1 MTAEEMTNRYLQR
14 LDKQLR
20 AYEIALNQTIADV
33 ERDYDSGCLNV
44 TEAQWQDI
52 IVLVGGIVQANTR
65 MIHEASDSIYADGE
79 ISGSL
84 HKLIELANHFA
95 TLDFSETP
103 LIKQEAKA

>member
-14 LDKQLR
+14 LDKRLR
-20 AYEIALNQTIADV
+20 AYEMALNQTVADI
-33 ERDYDSGCLNV
+33 ERDYDRGCLDV

-65 MIHEASDSIYADGE
+65 MIHEASECVRTDGE
-79 ISGSL
+79 LSGSL
-84 HKLIELANHFA
+84 LKLIKLAKHFA

-103 LIKQEAKA
+103 LIKQGAKA

>member
-1 MTAEEMTNRYLQR
+1 MTAEEMTNRALQH
-14 LDKQLR
+14 LDKHLR
-20 AYEIALNQTIADV
+20 AYEASLNQTIADI
-33 ERDYDSGCLNV
+33 ESDYDQGYLDV

-79 ISGSL
+79 VSGSL
-84 HKLIELANHFA
+84 LKLIKLAKHFA
-95 TLDFSETP
+95 ALDFSETP

>member
-14 LDKQLR
+14 LDKRLWS
-20 AYEIALNQTIADV
+20 YEMALNQTIADI
-33 ERDYDSGCLNV
+33 ESDYDEDCLDV

-79 ISGSL
+79 VSGSL
-84 HKLIELANHFA
+84 LKLLKLAKHFA
-95 TLDFSETP
+95 ALDFSETP

>member
-1 MTAEEMTNRYLQR
+1 MTNRYLQR

-84 HKLIELANHFA
+84 LKLLELANHFA
-95 TLDFSETP
+95 RLDFSETP